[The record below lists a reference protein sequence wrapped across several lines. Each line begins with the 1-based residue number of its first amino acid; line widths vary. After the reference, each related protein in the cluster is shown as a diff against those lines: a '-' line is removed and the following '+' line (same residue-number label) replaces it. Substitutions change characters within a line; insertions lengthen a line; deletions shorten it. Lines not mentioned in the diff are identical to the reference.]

1 MSEHTS
7 GPLAGVKVL
16 DLSRMYPGAFCTQLL
31 ADLGADVLKVEGP
44 GAGDGLRHVAL
55 PGGFNAT
62 HTALNRG
69 KRSLV
74 LNLKSPG
81 AAAVLTRLVQQADVI
96 VESHR
101 PGQLDQ
107 LGVGYETM
115 SAVNPRLVWCS
126 ITGFGDHGPLAQA
139 AGHDVTYLGYAGML
153 GLLADSPAGPS
164 TPGVTIA
171 VPLAA
176 SLAAVAILAGVAQ
189 AERTGQGSRFD
200 ANMADSA
207 MWALGENFALEAN
220 APAPGWGTMVGRNVY
235 TCSDGRQV
243 TVAATEPRSWAAL
256 TEALETPELA
266 ELRMSLGADPS
277 VIARVAGVFATK
289 PAAHWCENPGYAGGV
304 GPVNA
309 PADLLTDPAMIE
321 RGSIVALAGSGIRVL
336 ANPIRY
342 GGAGGDSGTAASH
355 GLTDPPDLGA
365 DTDAALAAA
374 GYTPEEIAALRAEK
388 IVA

>member
-1 MSEHTS
+1 MSADIRS

-44 GAGDGLRHVAL
+44 GAGDGLRHVAISD
-55 PGGFNAT
+55 FNAT

-74 LNLKSPG
+74 LNLKSPD
-81 AAAVLTRLVQQADVI
+81 AAGVLTRLVEGADAV

-107 LGVGYETM
+107 LGLGYEVM
-115 SAVNPRLVWCS
+115 SAANPRIVWCS

-139 AGHDVTYLGYAGML
+139 AGHDITYLGYAGML
-153 GLLADSPAGPS
+153 GLLADGPTS

-176 SLAAVAILAGVAQ
+176 SLAAVGILAAVVEAG
-189 AERTGQGSRFD
+189 RTGKGSRLD

-207 MWALGENFALEAN
+207 MWALGENVALEAN
-220 APAPGWGTMVGRNVY
+220 APAPGWGTMAGRNVY

-243 TVAATEPRSWAAL
+243 TVASTEPRSWAAL
-256 TEALETPELA
+256 TAALDLPEFA
-266 ELRMSLGADPS
+266 DLRVSLGADPS
-277 VIARVAGVFATK
+277 VLARVSGAFATK
-289 PAAHWCENPGYAGGV
+289 PAAYWCENPGYAGGV

-309 PADLLTDPAMIE
+309 VADLLEDPAMLA
-321 RGSIVALAGSGIRVL
+321 RGSIVSLHPSGVRVL
-336 ANPIRY
+336 ANPIRP
-342 GGAGGDSGTAASH
+342 GGGDGQAASR
-355 GLTDPPDLGA
+355 GLTDPPTLGA
-365 DTDAALAAA
+365 DTDTALAAA
-374 GYTPEEIAALRAEK
+374 GYTPDEISALRAEK
-388 IVA
+388 IVS

>member
-1 MSEHTS
+1 MSANLS
-7 GPLAGVKVL
+7 RGPLAGVKVL

-44 GAGDGLRHVAL
+44 GAGDGLRHVAISD
-55 PGGFNAT
+55 FNAT

-69 KRSLV
+69 KRSLA

-81 AAAVLTRLVQQADVI
+81 AASVLTRLVEGSEVV

-107 LGVGYETM
+107 LGVGYGVM
-115 SAVNPRLVWCS
+115 SAANPRIVWCS

-139 AGHDVTYLGYAGML
+139 AGHDITYLGYAGML

-176 SLAAVAILAGVAQ
+176 SLAAVGILAAVVEAR
-189 AERTGQGSRFD
+189 ATGKGSRLD

-220 APAPGWGTMVGRNVY
+220 APAPGWGTMAGRNVY

-243 TVAATEPRSWAAL
+243 SVAATEPRSWAAL
-256 TEALETPELA
+256 TEALQTPELA
-266 ELRMSLGADPS
+266 ELRVSLSADAS
-277 VIARVAGVFATK
+277 AIARIAEAFATR
-289 PAAHWCENPGYAGGV
+289 PAAHWCEHPGYAGGV
-304 GPVNA
+304 GPVNEV
-309 PADLLTDPAMIE
+309 ADLLGDPAFTS
-321 RGSIVALAGSGIRVL
+321 RRSLVALAGSGVQVL
-336 ANPIRY
+336 ANPLRY
-342 GGAGGDSGTAASH
+342 GGDDGDAASH
-355 GLTDPPDLGA
+355 GLTDPPALGA

-374 GYTPEEIAALRAEK
+374 GYTPEEIAALRADK
-388 IVA
+388 VVS

>member
-1 MSEHTS
+1 VST

-16 DLSRMYPGAFCTQLL
+16 DLSRMYPGAFATMLL

-44 GAGDGLRHVAL
+44 GAGDGLRHVAMSD
-55 PGGFNAT
+55 FNAT

-81 AAAVLTRLVQQADVI
+81 AAGVLTRLVERADVV

-107 LGVGYETM
+107 LGLGYEAM
-115 SAVNPRLVWCS
+115 KASNPRLVWCS

-153 GLLADSPAGPS
+153 DLLADSPAGPS

-176 SLAAVAILAGVAQ
+176 SLAAVGILAAVVEAG
-189 AERTGQGSRFD
+189 RTGQGSRLD
-200 ANMADSA
+200 TNMADSA

-220 APAPGWGTMVGRNVY
+220 APAPGWGTMAGRNVY

-243 TVAATEPRSWAAL
+243 SVAATEPRSWAAL
-256 TEALETPELA
+256 TEALGTPELA
-266 ELRMSLGADPS
+266 DLRVSLGADTS
-277 VIARVAGVFATK
+277 VLARLAEVFATQ
-289 PAAHWCENPGYAGGV
+289 PAAHWCQTPGYAGGV
-304 GPVNA
+304 GPVNRV
-309 PADLLTDPAMIE
+309 ADLLTDPAMVE
-321 RGSIVALAGSGIRVL
+321 RGSIVPLAGSGVQVL

-342 GGAGGDSGTAASH
+342 GGSDGAAASH
-355 GLTDPPDLGA
+355 GLTDPPVLGA

-374 GYTPEEIAALRAEK
+374 GYTPDEIEALRAEK
-388 IVA
+388 IVS

>member
-1 MSEHTS
+1 MSDQMTG

-16 DLSRMYPGAFCTQLL
+16 DLSRMYPGAFCTMLL

-44 GAGDGLRHVAL
+44 GAGDGLRQVAMSEA
-55 PGGFNAT
+55 FNAT

-74 LNLKSPG
+74 LNLKSPD
-81 AAAVLTRLVQQADVI
+81 AAGVLTRLVERADVV

-107 LGVGYETM
+107 LGMGYEAM
-115 SAVNPRLVWCS
+115 SGANPRVVWCS

-153 GLLADSPAGPS
+153 DLLVDSPAGPPP

-176 SLAAVAILAGVAQ
+176 SMAATGILAAVVQ
-189 AERTGQGSRFD
+189 ASRTGKGSRLD
-200 ANMADSA
+200 TNMADSA
-207 MWALGENFALEAN
+207 MWALAENFATAAN
-220 APAPGWGTMVGRNVY
+220 APAAGWGTMAGRNVY
-235 TCSDGRQV
+235 TCADGRHV

-256 TEALETPELA
+256 VEALDIPELA
-266 ELRMSLGADPS
+266 DLRFSFSNEPS
-277 VIARVAGVFATK
+277 VLSRLSEAFAGK
-289 PAAHWCENPGYAGGV
+289 PAAHWCESPSYAGGV
-304 GPVNA
+304 GPVNTVT
-309 PADLLTDPAMIE
+309 DLLTDPAMTE
-321 RGSIVALAGSGIRVL
+321 RRSIVALAGSGTRVL
-336 ANPIRY
+336 ANPIRF
-342 GGAGGDSGTAASH
+342 GGGDGDAASH
-355 GLTDPPDLGA
+355 GLTDPPELGA
-365 DTDAALAAA
+365 DTDAGLAEA
-374 GYTPEEIAALRAEK
+374 GFTPDEIAQLRAAK

>member
-1 MSEHTS
+1 MSTDLTS

-44 GAGDGLRHVAL
+44 GAGDGLRHVAISD
-55 PGGFNAT
+55 FNAT

-74 LNLKSPG
+74 LNLKSP
-81 AAAVLTRLVQQADVI
+81 AAASVLTRLVEGSDVV

-107 LGVGYETM
+107 LGVGYGVM
-115 SAVNPRLVWCS
+115 SAANPRIVWCS

-139 AGHDVTYLGYAGML
+139 AGHDITYLGYAGML

-176 SLAAVAILAGVAQ
+176 SLAAVGILAAVVEARAHREGIAARRQHGRQRDVGAGRELR
-189 AERTGQGSRFD
+189 AG
-200 ANMADSA
+200 A
-207 MWALGENFALEAN
+207 AN
-220 APAPGWGTMVGRNVY
+220 APAPGWGTFAARNVY

-243 TVAATEPRSWAAL
+243 TRRRHRAPLLGGAVRRLGDAGAGRAAREPRAPTRRRPPGWPRFSRPDRRRTGAR
-256 TEALETPELA
+256 TLA
-266 ELRMSLGADPS
+266 
-277 VIARVAGVFATK
+277 
-289 PAAHWCENPGYAGGV
+289 YAGGV
-304 GPVNA
+304 GPVNDV
-309 PADLLTDPAMIE
+309 ADLLDDPAFTE
-321 RGSIVALAGSGIRVL
+321 RRSTRRARRFGRRSW
-336 ANPIRY
+336 PIPLRF
-342 GGAGGDSGTAASH
+342 GGDDGDAALVTAS
-355 GLTDPPDLGA
+355 PIPRLGA
-365 DTDAALAAA
+365 DTDAAARRRAV
-374 GYTPEEIAALRAEK
+374 TPRRRSQRCETDKSRA
-388 IVA
+388 

>member
-1 MSEHTS
+1 MNA

-16 DLSRMYPGAFCTQLL
+16 DLSRMYPGAFCTVLL

-44 GAGDGLRHVAL
+44 GAGDGLRHVAISD
-55 PGGFNAT
+55 FNAT

-81 AAAVLTRLVQQADVI
+81 AADVLTRLVCGADVL

-107 LGVGYETM
+107 LGLGYEVM
-115 SAVNPRLVWCS
+115 SAANPRLVWCS
-126 ITGFGDHGPLAQA
+126 ITGFGDHGPLSQA
-139 AGHDVTYLGYAGML
+139 AGHDITYLGYAGML
-153 GLLADSPAGPS
+153 DLLSDGPTS

-176 SLAAVAILAGVAQ
+176 SLAAVGILAAVVEAG
-189 AERTGQGSRFD
+189 RTGKGSRFD

-207 MWALGENFALEAN
+207 MWALGENVALEAN
-220 APAPGWGTMVGRNVY
+220 APAPGWGTMAGRNVY

-243 TVAATEPRSWAAL
+243 TVASTEPRSWAAL
-256 TEALETPELA
+256 TTALGLPELA
-266 ELRMSLGADPS
+266 DLRMSLGADAS
-277 VIARVAGVFATK
+277 VLGRLAEVFATK
-289 PAAHWCENPGYAGGV
+289 PAAHWCETPGYAGGV
-304 GPVNA
+304 GPVNSV
-309 PADLLTDPAMIE
+309 ADLVTDPAMTA
-321 RGSIVALAGSGIRVL
+321 RRSIVSLAPSGIQVL
-336 ANPIRY
+336 ANPIRP
-342 GGAGGDSGTAASH
+342 GGSGGDLASH
-355 GLTDPPDLGA
+355 GLTDPPELGA
-365 DTDAALAAA
+365 DTDTALAAA
-374 GYTPEEIAALRAEK
+374 GFTPEEISALRAEK